1 MSKFLP
7 PDNQYL
13 RYTPNKQLLPD
24 SKTYFLKHLT
34 CILLLCSFSTLFG
47 QTDVLYRVSDPAYAT
62 TVAHTFTDGEVIPRL
77 RSTESAIPTRY
88 TEAVKGY
95 LRTYT
100 IKNRAKTERI
110 LGKSVMYFP
119 IYEEQFRKSGIPD
132 ALKYLSVTESALNP
146 VAISSASATGLWQ
159 FMKATGR
166 EYGLRIDQA
175 VDERCDPHLSTAA
188 AAAYLAKQ
196 YARFGDWALAIAA
209 YNSGPGNVSKA
220 IRRGR
225 SKNFWKIKKYLPR
238 ETRSYVPG
246 YIAAAYILQHYEKHG
261 LTPQYPDMDLQLT
274 EAVKVYQFLN
284 FQTISSMTGLPVNTI
299 KELNPSFLQNY
310 IPATQRGYYL
320 ILPKRVMDTFKN
332 QVARP
337 DSKPVYAATNSNP
350 IYTTPVSNNPVYRK
364 TRTRLNKD
372 NYSLSHHNVLHNE
385 NLQTIAKQYNCH
397 PYHIK
402 VWNDLK
408 SNYVQPGKQLKI
420 YVPKFDQ
427 ATSAQIIHTPKQK
440 INVPKIST
448 LKVQGPISQY
458 PSDIGK
464 NPKKNKIKARRYLYH
479 VIHRN
484 ESLRDISKQYN
495 TSVQQILDFNTVKRG
510 RLPMPGDKIKVKI
523 IE

>member
-1 MSKFLP
+1 M
-7 PDNQYL
+7 
-13 RYTPNKQLLPD
+13 
-24 SKTYFLKHLT
+24 YFLKHLIY
-34 CILLLCSFSTLFG
+34 ILLLCSFSNLFG

-88 TEAVKGY
+88 TDAVKGY

-159 FMKATGR
+159 FMKATGK
-166 EYGLRIDQA
+166 EYGLRIDKT

-188 AAAYLAKQ
+188 AAAYLSKQ
-196 YARFGDWALAIAA
+196 YVRFGDWALAIAA

-261 LTPQYPDMDLQLT
+261 LIPQYPEMDLQLT
-274 EAVKVYQFLN
+274 EAVRVYQFLN
-284 FQTISSMTGLPVNTI
+284 FQSISAMTGLPVSTI

-320 ILPKRVMDTFKN
+320 ILPKRVMNDFKS

-337 DSKPVYAATNSNP
+337 DSKPVYATTTANTSP
-350 IYTTPVSNNPVYRK
+350 IYTTPVSTNPTYRN
-364 TRTRLNKD
+364 TRSNFNKD
-372 NYSLSHHNVLHNE
+372 NYSLSYHYVLNNE
-385 NLQTIAKQYNCH
+385 NLQTIAKLHNCH

-402 VWNDLK
+402 IWNDLK
-408 SNYVQPGKQLKI
+408 SNYVQPGNQLKI
-420 YVPKFDQ
+420 YTPKSGQIVSPPIIRVPK
-427 ATSAQIIHTPKQK
+427 KK
-440 INVPKIST
+440 INIPKIST
-448 LKVQGPISQY
+448 LKTQAPTTQY
-458 PSDIGK
+458 PSDIS
-464 NPKKNKIKARRYLYH
+464 KKPANNKIKARRYLYH

-484 ESLRDISKQYN
+484 ESLRDISKQYH
-495 TSVQQILDFNTVKRG
+495 TSVQQLLDFNNVKRG

-523 IE
+523 ID

>member
-1 MSKFLP
+1 MH
-7 PDNQYL
+7 
-13 RYTPNKQLLPD
+13 
-24 SKTYFLKHLT
+24 FLKHLT
-34 CILLLCSFSTLFG
+34 YILLLCSFSNLFG

-62 TVAHTFTDGEVIPRL
+62 TVAHSFTDGEVIPRL
-77 RSTESAIPTRY
+77 RTIQCAIPTRY
-88 TEAVKGY
+88 TDAVKGY
-95 LRTYT
+95 IRTYT

-119 IYEEQFRKSGIPD
+119 IYEEQFRKRGIPD

-146 VAISSASATGLWQ
+146 VAISSASAVGLWQ

-166 EYGLRIDQA
+166 EYGLRIDQV
-175 VDERCDPHLSTAA
+175 VDERSDPHLSTAA

-261 LTPQYPDMDLQLT
+261 LIPQYPEMDLQLT

-284 FQTISSMTGLPVNTI
+284 FQTISAMTGLPVNTI

-310 IPATQRGYYL
+310 IPATQKGYYL
-320 ILPKRVMDTFKN
+320 ILPKRVMNTFKS

-337 DSKPVYAATNSNP
+337 DSKPAYLAANTNP
-350 IYTTPVSNNPVYRK
+350 IYTTPVSTNPGYTN
-364 TRTRLNKD
+364 TRTNLNKD
-372 NYSLSHHNVLHNE
+372 NYSLSYHYVLHNE
-385 NLQTIAKQYNCH
+385 NLQTIAKQHNCH

-408 SNYVQPGKQLKI
+408 SNYVQPGEQLKI
-420 YVPKFDQ
+420 YTPKFGQ
-427 ATSAQIIHTPKQK
+427 VVSPQTIRTPKKK

-448 LKVQGPISQY
+448 LKIQRPISQN

-464 NPKKNKIKARRYLYH
+464 PSSNNKIKARRYLYH

-484 ESLRDISKQYN
+484 ESLRDISKQYH
-495 TSVQQILDFNTVKRG
+495 TSVDGYQCLVI
-510 RLPMPGDKIKVKI
+510 RLR
-523 IE
+523 

>member
-1 MSKFLP
+1 M
-7 PDNQYL
+7 
-13 RYTPNKQLLPD
+13 
-24 SKTYFLKHLT
+24 YFLKHLT
-34 CILLLCSFSTLFG
+34 YIFLLCSFSNLFG
-47 QTDVLYRVSDPAYAT
+47 QTDVLYRVSDPSYAAT

-77 RSTESAIPTRY
+77 ESTESAIPTRY
-88 TEAVKGY
+88 TNVVKGY
-95 LRTYT
+95 IRTYT

-159 FMKATGR
+159 FMKATGK
-166 EYGLRIDQA
+166 EYGLRIDQT

-196 YARFGDWALAIAA
+196 YIRFGDWALAIAA

-261 LTPQYPDMDLQLT
+261 LIPQYPEMDLQLT
-274 EAVKVYQFLN
+274 EAVKVYQFVN
-284 FQTISSMTGLPVNTI
+284 FQTISTITGLPVATI

-320 ILPKRVMDTFKN
+320 ILPKRVMNTFKS
-332 QVARP
+332 QIARP
-337 DSKPVYAATNSNP
+337 DSKPVYASANRSP
-350 IYTTPVSNNPVYRK
+350 IYTTPVSANPVYTNIRSNF
-364 TRTRLNKD
+364 NKD
-372 NYSLSHHNVLHNE
+372 NYSLSHHYVLDKE
-385 NLQTIAKQYNCH
+385 NLHTIAKQHNCH

-402 VWNDLK
+402 IWNDLK
-408 SNYVQPGKQLKI
+408 SNYVQAGVQLKI
-420 YVPKFDQ
+420 YTPKFGQ
-427 ATSAQIIHTPKQK
+427 VAAAPIIRTPKKK
-440 INVPKIST
+440 IIVPDIST
-448 LKVQGPISQY
+448 LKIQGPTTQH

-464 NPKKNKIKARRYLYH
+464 KPADNKIKSRRYLYH

-484 ESLRDISKQYN
+484 ESLRDISKQYH
-495 TSVQQILDFNTVKRG
+495 TSVQQLLDFNNVKRG